1 MKTASNAAAELT
13 DELTKMG
20 FVEGPEKKRVML
32 GAYDEIGLRTFNLI
46 TASGHLNVR
55 VQIHTDG
62 EPEPQ
67 SLSLFKFAGDRS
79 QVLAWKSEH
88 MSAQM
93 PLEATLAL
101 IKASL

>member
-1 MKTASNAAAELT
+1 MKTAHTAASELT
-13 DELTKMG
+13 AKLATLG
-20 FVEGPEKKRVML
+20 FSEVPQKKRVML
-32 GAYDEIGLRTFNLI
+32 GAYEEIGLRTFNLKN
-46 TASGHLNVR
+46 AGGHLNLR

-79 QVLAWKSEH
+79 QVLAWKSEN
-88 MSAQM
+88 MSAHM

-101 IKASL
+101 IEASI